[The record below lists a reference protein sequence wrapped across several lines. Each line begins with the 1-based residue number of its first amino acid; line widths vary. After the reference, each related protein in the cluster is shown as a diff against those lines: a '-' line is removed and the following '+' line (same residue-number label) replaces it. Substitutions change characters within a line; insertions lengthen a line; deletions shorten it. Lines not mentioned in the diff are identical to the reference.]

1 MKLSA
6 TTLTA
11 SLLVTVIG
19 TLLVIPMMLQWER
32 PPMESAQW
40 GFRGL
45 GMEHIVNPRLA
56 ARVKAANPLPTP
68 DDPVPNDGVLVRDDH
83 ENYKNV
89 QVLGDLDTAQFNR
102 LMGAITLWVAPQEGD
117 NAGCAYCH
125 NVENMASDE
134 VYTKVVARRMLQM
147 TRAINT
153 QYKAHVAQTGVTCY
167 TCHRGNA
174 VPANIWFTNPGP
186 RQAGGFAAS
195 RNGQNLAGQPVP
207 AFASLPYDPFTPL
220 ISEPGG
226 AIRVQA
232 TTALPGNP
240 GPEFKKTETTYA
252 LMMHMSTGLGVNC
265 TFCHNSRAFSNWEQS
280 RPQRVTAWHGI
291 QMVRDINANYIT
303 PLAGVFPANRK
314 GPTGDVY
321 KTNCATCH
329 NGVNK
334 PLYGFSMAKSYP
346 ELSVPN
352 P

>member
-11 SLLVTVIG
+11 SLLVSVIAG
-19 TLLVIPMMLQWER
+19 LLAIPMMLQWER
-32 PPMESAQW
+32 PPMDSTQL

-45 GMEHIVNPRLA
+45 GMEQITNPRIAETL
-56 ARVKAANPLPTP
+56 KALNTLPVP
-68 DDPVPNDGVLVRDDH
+68 DDPVENDGVLVKNDT

-89 QVLGDLDTAQFNR
+89 QVLGDLDTAQFVR
-102 LMGAITLWVAPQEGD
+102 LMNAISTWVAPQEGD

-125 NVENMASDE
+125 NLENMASDE
-134 VYTKVVARRMLQM
+134 VYTKVVARRMIQM

-153 QYKAHVAQTGVTCY
+153 QYKSHVAETGVTCY

-174 VPANIWFTNPGP
+174 VPANVWSLNDGP
-186 RQAGGFAAS
+186 KQAGGFAAS
-195 RNGQNLAGQPVP
+195 RNGQNLASKVVGYT
-207 AFASLPYDPFTPL
+207 SLPYDPFPL
-220 ISEPGG
+220 LDKGQN
-226 AIRVQA
+226 IRVVA
-232 TTALPGNP
+232 STALPG
-240 GPEFKKTETTYA
+240 GTAGSMQATEKTYA
-252 LMMHMSTGLGVNC
+252 LMIHMSGALGVNC
-265 TFCHNSRAFSNWEQS
+265 TFCHNSRQFSNWGES

-291 QMVRDINANYIT
+291 QMAGTINNEYMT
-303 PLAGVFPANRK
+303 SLTDVFPANRK
-314 GPTGDVY
+314 GPQGDVL
-321 KTNCATCH
+321 KANCATCH

>member
-11 SLLVTVIG
+11 SLLVSVIAI
-19 TLLVIPMMLQWER
+19 LLVIPMMLQWER
-32 PPMESAQW
+32 PPMESTQL

-45 GMEHIVNPRLA
+45 GMDKITNPRLA
-56 ARVKAANPLPTP
+56 EKLKAANPLPVP
-68 DDPVPNDGVLVRDDH
+68 DDPVPNDGVLVKDDK

-117 NAGCAYCH
+117 NASCAYCH

-134 VYTKVVARRMLQM
+134 KYTKVVARRMLQM
-147 TRAINT
+147 TRAINS
-153 QYKAHVAQTGVTCY
+153 QHKSHVAETGVTCY
-167 TCHRGNA
+167 TCHRGQP
-174 VPANIWFTNPGP
+174 VPANVWATNPGP
-186 RQAGGFAAS
+186 KQAGGMAAS
-195 RNGQNLAGQPVP
+195 RDGQNLAGQPIP
-207 AFASLPYDPFTPL
+207 AFSSLPYDPFTTLLNKP
-220 ISEPGG
+220 
-226 AIRVQA
+226 ADVIRVQA
-232 TTALPGNP
+232 TTALPG
-240 GPEFKKTETTYA
+240 GTGSDIKATEKTYA
-252 LMMHMSTGLGVNC
+252 LMMHMSTALGQNC
-265 TFCHNSRAFSNWEQS
+265 TFCHNTRAFSNWEQS

-291 QMVRDINANYIT
+291 QMVRDVNSTYLGSLT
-303 PLAGVFPANRK
+303 DVFPANRK
-314 GPTGDVY
+314 GPEGDVY
-321 KTNCATCH
+321 KVDCATCH